1 MKKEPAKKEK
11 AADGKP
17 RNLKKWLLIIVAA
30 LALVALVIVVAG
42 QVSSRYLR
50 QATENGE
57 ARQGEEAPA
66 AQRPSRLHGPL
77 EFTVNLA
84 DAGQRRYLKV
94 TITLAF
100 SDRALTDEL
109 VSSDPKLRD
118 LIIGVL
124 RGKKAAEVADP
135 GGTEKLRNEIIA
147 ALNAALTGGQIT
159 TLYFTE
165 FLIQ

>member
-11 AADGKP
+11 TGNVKP
-17 RNLKKWLLIIVAA
+17 RNIKKWLLIIVAA
-30 LALVALVIVVAG
+30 LALLAVVIVVAG
-42 QVSSRYLR
+42 QVSSRYFR

-57 ARQGEEAPA
+57 ARQGEEAPV
-66 AQRPSRLHGPL
+66 QRPSRLHGPL

-100 SDRALTDEL
+100 TDRTLTDEL
-109 VSSDPKLRD
+109 AESEPKLRD

-135 GGTEKLRNEIIA
+135 GGTEKLRNELIA
-147 ALNAALTGGQIT
+147 ALNAALTGGQIKAV
-159 TLYFTE
+159 YFTD

>member
-11 AADGKP
+11 TGSGKP
-17 RNLKKWLLIIVAA
+17 RNLKKWLLIIVPA
-30 LALVALVIVVAG
+30 LALVIVVAG
-42 QVSSRYLR
+42 QVSSRYFR

-66 AQRPSRLHGPL
+66 VQRPSRLHGPL

-94 TITLAF
+94 TISLAF
-100 SDRALTDEL
+100 TDRALTDEL
-109 VSSDPKLRD
+109 VSSEAKLRD

-147 ALNAALTGGQIT
+147 ALNAALIEGQIT